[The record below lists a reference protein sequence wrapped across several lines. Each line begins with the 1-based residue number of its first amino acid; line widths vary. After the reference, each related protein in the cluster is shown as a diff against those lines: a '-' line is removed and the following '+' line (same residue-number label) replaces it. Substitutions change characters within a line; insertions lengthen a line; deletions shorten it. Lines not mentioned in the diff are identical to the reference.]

1 MKYEISKW
9 ESIVMDATAIELFQ
23 AETDND
29 AYISDV
35 NEFLLFIKRRNTDK
49 YQLLS
54 QDSLH

>member
-1 MKYEISKW
+1 
-9 ESIVMDATAIELFQ
+9 MDATAIELFQ